1 MESVR
6 GGGKRVKCVHRP
18 GDGDAAIFKE
28 LLAGVERTLEEVDAV
43 FEANGL
49 GRMQTAYRDAQLRHD
64 DVNGMV
70 MEIFANKVM
79 PFDMRATA
87 SAVWRHYAHS
97 MEHMPSRSYYQKQ
110 PPVRL

>member
-1 MESVR
+1 MR
-6 GGGKRVKCVHRP
+6 RP

-87 SAVWRHYAHS
+87 SAVWRHYGHS

-110 PPVRL
+110 PPVRLYSFYSK